1 MDSKAKGERDK
12 NDVEMGETCYC
23 HIRCCYNEVH
33 LGLWNV
39 RDNDQKKYSMKVVD
53 AENTNEF
60 KVRKT
65 QNDCNL
71 VLKDFHEERKDQL
84 S

>member
-1 MDSKAKGERDK
+1 MYSFRSVRDE
-12 NDVEMGETCYC
+12 NDEGIGKQCYC
-23 HIRCCYNEVH
+23 HIGCCYNEAH
-33 LGLWNV
+33 LGVKNV
-39 RDNDQKKYSMKVVD
+39 RDNDQNKYSMKVVD

-65 QNDCNL
+65 QNDCTL